1 MYIRRVWKKDRVAAI
16 ILVAMLSF
24 YLLLHLVKLE
34 IFPFYLF
41 PMYSLPKEPGQEQV
55 VYSIKDKYGKEL
67 DLSSMVY
74 RRFVY
79 IHNTLKAYDEVLESE
94 HQRPNVI
101 VVEKFVQRLAMQDNY
116 LGKGLLDQY
125 TVDKVDQKMQAWL
138 SSVLDT
144 EGPFQIDKCLYQWEG
159 ADLKKNL
166 CKTISR

>member
-1 MYIRRVWKKDRVAAI
+1 MYIRRVWKKDRIAAI

-144 EGPFQIDKCLYQWEG
+144 EGPFQIDKCFYHWEG
-159 ADLKKNL
+159 AKLKKNL